1 MTAAVTRAT
10 TMRHKSSVLTATL
23 GLENLRSRRVQ
34 GAMRGSIVGGTPLIA
49 PKFPTQQSHFLAASR
64 HGSDERN
71 PAVGS
76 GHQVKEA
83 DMAAVSILLSRQSQ
97 RLLQIGVALLLLLS
111 LEGLAI
117 PHLAAPHLG
126 VSAHKLAA
134 LQSVLLLALGLVW
147 PKLNLS
153 AAISRIAFWLFIYA
167 AFAILAAFV
176 IGAIWGAG
184 NETMPLA
191 AGTAHGTAFQETVIR
206 FVAYSSAPTGL
217 VSFALILWGLRN
229 PPPTEGAEGIV

>member
-1 MTAAVTRAT
+1 MTAAWTDPARA
-10 TMRHKSSVLTATL
+10 
-23 GLENLRSRRVQ
+23 Q
-34 GAMRGSIVGGTPLIA
+34 GARRGSIVGGTPRIA
-49 PKFPTQQSHFLAASR
+49 AKFPTQQSHFLAASR
-64 HGSDERN
+64 HGSDEGN

-83 DMAAVSILLSRQSQ
+83 DMAAASILLSRQSQ

-111 LEGLAI
+111 LEGFAI
-117 PHLAAPHLG
+117 PHPPAPHLG
-126 VSAHKLAA
+126 GSSRRLAA

-206 FVAYSSAPTGL
+206 VVAYSSAPTGL
-217 VSFALILWGLRN
+217 ISFALILWGLRN
-229 PPPTEGAEGIV
+229 PRPIEGAEGII